1 MTLAEDSSALLW
13 SESHLRAATDA
24 AGVAL
29 WSWNVHT
36 DEVTLDRRACELWG
50 VPTSC
55 RTTFEN
61 LSAKIHPQDLDRV
74 RTAFTATRGIVG
86 PYEIDFRILLDDVV
100 RWVSARGRG
109 DDENIRA
116 GVMFGIFLDV
126 TQRKLAE
133 EAHELIAGEMSHRVK
148 NLLAVASALTMITS
162 HAATT
167 QEMAKD
173 LTNRL
178 ITLGRV
184 QDLVRPTS
192 GQEKRAVLM
201 ADLLTILLAPY
212 DGMGD
217 SRRIRVAAPK
227 INVGEAS
234 STSLALVIHEL
245 ATNSAKYGALSVA
258 TGLLDVT
265 CADDDGEVV
274 IVWTERGGPPVA
286 VSDKPPGYG
295 SRMIARTLSA
305 QLGGAISMNWS
316 REGVIA
322 TLRLTNSRLTS

>member
-36 DEVTLDRRACELWG
+36 DEVTLDRRACELWD

-55 RTTFEN
+55 RITFET

-133 EAHELIAGEMSHRVK
+133 EAHELIAGETVSYTH
-148 NLLAVASALTMITS
+148 LTLP
-162 HAATT
+162 TT
-167 QEMAKD
+167 
-173 LTNRL
+173 
-178 ITLGRV
+178 
-184 QDLVRPTS
+184 
-192 GQEKRAVLM
+192 
-201 ADLLTILLAPY
+201 PY
-212 DGMGD
+212 
-217 SRRIRVAAPK
+217 V
-227 INVGEAS
+227 
-234 STSLALVIHEL
+234 
-245 ATNSAKYGALSVA
+245 
-258 TGLLDVT
+258 
-265 CADDDGEVV
+265 
-274 IVWTERGGPPVA
+274 
-286 VSDKPPGYG
+286 
-295 SRMIARTLSA
+295 
-305 QLGGAISMNWS
+305 
-316 REGVIA
+316 
-322 TLRLTNSRLTS
+322 

>member
-13 SESHLRAATDA
+13 NESHLRAATDA

-29 WSWNVHT
+29 WSWNVET
-36 DEVTLDRRACELWG
+36 DDVTLDRRACELWG
-50 VPTSC
+50 IPTSN
-55 RTTFEN
+55 RITFET
-61 LSAKIHPQDLDRV
+61 LSARIHPQDLDRV

-86 PYEIDFRILLDDVV
+86 SYEIDFRILVDDVV
-100 RWVSARGRG
+100 RWVSARGKG

-148 NLLAVASALTMITS
+148 NLLAVASALTQVTS

-184 QDLVRPTS
+184 QDLVRPTP
-192 GQEKRAVLM
+192 GQERRAVLL
-201 ADLLTILLAPY
+201 ADLLTILLSPY
-212 DGMGD
+212 DGSGD
-217 SRRIRVAAPK
+217 TRRIRVAAPK
-227 INVGEAS
+227 INVGETAS
-234 STSLALVIHEL
+234 AALALVIHEL

-265 CADDDGEVV
+265 CAEEEREVV
-274 IVWTERGGPPVA
+274 VVWTERGGPTVA
-286 VSDKPPGYG
+286 APDKPPGYG

-316 REGVIA
+316 SEGVIA
-322 TLRLTNSRLTS
+322 TVRLNESRLAS

>member
-1 MTLAEDSSALLW
+1 
-13 SESHLRAATDA
+13 
-24 AGVAL
+24 VAL

-36 DEVTLDRRACELWG
+36 DEVTLDRRACELWE

-55 RTTFEN
+55 RITFET

-86 PYEIDFRILLDDVV
+86 SYEIDFRILLDDLV
-100 RWVSARGRG
+100 RWVSARGQG
-109 DDENIRA
+109 NDENIRA
-116 GVMFGIFLDV
+116 GVLFGIFLDV

-148 NLLAVASALTMITS
+148 NLLAVASALTQITS

-184 QDLVRPTS
+184 HDLVRPVS

-201 ADLLTILLAPY
+201 ADLLTILLSPY
-212 DGMGD
+212 DGAGD
-217 SRRIRVAAPK
+217 SRRIRVASPK

-234 STSLALVIHEL
+234 STALALVIHEL
-245 ATNSAKYGALSVA
+245 ATNSAKYGALSRA
-258 TGLLDVT
+258 AGLLDVS
-265 CADDDGEVV
+265 CGEDNGDVV
-274 IVWTERGGPPVA
+274 IVWTERGGPTVTEPN
-286 VSDKPPGYG
+286 KPPGYG

-305 QLGGAISMNWS
+305 QLGGTVSMNWS
-316 REGVIA
+316 KEGVIA
-322 TLRLTNSRLTS
+322 TVRLKNSRLAS

>member
-1 MTLAEDSSALLW
+1 MLDDSSTQIW

-36 DEVTLDRRACELWG
+36 DEVTLDRRACKLWD

-55 RTTFEN
+55 RITFET

-109 DDENIRA
+109 GDENMRA

-212 DGMGD
+212 DGLGD
-217 SRRIRVAAPK
+217 SRRIRVASPK

-274 IVWTERGGPPVA
+274 IVWTERGGPTVA
-286 VSDKPPGYG
+286 APEKPPGYG

-305 QLGGAISMNWS
+305 QLGGEIAMNWS

-322 TLRLTNSRLTS
+322 TLRLNKSRFAP